1 MPTPFQMH
9 MQKVR
14 EQQAREEQKKAMEER
29 RPAAIENSV
38 KDYGEFELLKMSL
51 ESDVRASKDV
61 PRGAARDE
69 LRDKTLLPRYL
80 PHVQAYMASD
90 EEYANPILV
99 QVMLWLFDAGRL
111 EQALPVAELAIKQ
124 GQQMPADFKR
134 DVPTFVADAV
144 LEWAEGEYKGGR
156 AIEPYFSR
164 VFSQLEQ
171 WTLPDV
177 VLMKFNKFAGKV
189 AFDSD
194 NFALAAQLL
203 ESADQLSTSSN
214 PAQVSTLLAKA
225 KKKAGVE

>member
-1 MPTPFQMH
+1 MTTPFQKH
-9 MQKVR
+9 MQATR
-14 EQQAREEQKKAMEER
+14 QQLAREAQKKALENR
-29 RPAAIENSV
+29 QPAAIENSV

-51 ESDVRASKDV
+51 ETDVRASKDV

-80 PHVQAYMASD
+80 PHVHAYVESG
-90 EEYANPILV
+90 EEYANPVLV

-111 EQALPVAELAIKQ
+111 EQALPVAELAISQ
-124 GQQMPADFKR
+124 GQQMPNDFKR
-134 DVPTFVADAV
+134 DLPTFVADAV

-164 VFSQLEQ
+164 VFTQLEN
-171 WTLPDV
+171 WVIPDV
-177 VLMKFNKFAGKV
+177 VLMKYNKFAGK
-189 AFDSD
+189 AAYD
-194 NFALAAQLL
+194 NGDYSLAVSLL
-203 ESADQLSTSSN
+203 STADQLSTSSN